1 MHSDPVIIIGGGLAG
16 LCCARRLDQSQIPW
30 LILEASDRLG
40 GRVRTESFDG
50 FQLDAG
56 FQVLLTSYPEAIRT
70 LNYKALRL
78 GRFQPGA
85 LIRHG
90 GKFCRFA
97 DPWRVPK
104 AAMATALSPV
114 GTLGDKLRIGKLRA
128 SLGRGELDT
137 LLNQPETST
146 LQRLQRL
153 GFSESMVEGFFRP
166 FFRGVFLE
174 SGLSTSSRKFDYLF
188 RLFSSGHA
196 ALPAGGME
204 QIVRQLASPL
214 SSDRIRRETP
224 VKSLAESTVVLR
236 SGQQLRASRV
246 VVACDP
252 WNAARLLGH
261 DLPKRGHPSA
271 VAYFAAE
278 RSPIEEPMLILN
290 SDESGPINSFCVP
303 SQVAADYAAPGQ
315 SLISVSVQVRAS
327 EEQSP
332 VCPDTQAILSQL
344 SGWFGAQ
351 VDQWRHLKTILVE
364 NALPVQNQLLPSRFA
379 RTTQHPNESSDSGPI
394 VCGDYTDIASIQGA
408 MLSGRLAGDSL
419 VQQLSA
425 S

>member
-1 MHSDPVIIIGGGLAG
+1 MHSHPVIIVGGGLAG
-16 LCCARRLDQSQIPW
+16 LCCARRLDQGQIPW
-30 LILEASDRLG
+30 LIFEASDRLG
-40 GRVRTESFDG
+40 GRVRTETFESFR
-50 FQLDAG
+50 LDAG

-70 LNYKALRL
+70 LNYDALRL
-78 GRFQPGA
+78 GRFQLGA
-85 LIRHG
+85 LIRHA

-97 DPWRVPK
+97 DPWRFPK
-104 AAMATALSPV
+104 AAVATALSPV

-128 SLGRGELDT
+128 SVGRGELDS
-137 LLNQPETST
+137 LLTQPEIST

-153 GFSESMVEGFFRP
+153 GFSDSMVEGFFRP

-214 SSDRIRRETP
+214 SSDRIHTETP
-224 VKSLAESTVVLR
+224 VESLTGSKVVLR
-236 SGQQLRASRV
+236 TGQQIEASRV

-252 WNAARLLGH
+252 WNAARLLGT
-261 DLPKRGHPSA
+261 DLPKRGHATA

-278 RSPIEEPMLILN
+278 RPPIKEPVLILN
-290 SDESGPINSFCVP
+290 SDENGPIISVCVP
-303 SQVAADYAAPGQ
+303 SQVAADYAAPGH
-315 SLISVSVQVRAS
+315 SLISVSVQVKAS
-327 EEQSP
+327 EDRSP
-332 VCPDTQAILSQL
+332 VCSDTSATLCQL
-344 SGWFGAQ
+344 TDWFGSQ

-364 NALPVQNQLLPSRFA
+364 NALPVQNQLLPTRLKKPDKH
-379 RTTQHPNESSDSGPI
+379 QHESSYTSPI

-408 MLSGRLAGDSL
+408 MLSGRLAGDSI
-419 VQQLSA
+419 VQQLSVG
-425 S
+425 